1 MNGEVLHMEQTMNI
15 AKSARSG
22 ALSRNPEARE
32 IHELAYFKHRTGASE
47 NAIRQAIEEFGH
59 DRAIVERELMRRGA
73 TLTRVMNLIGVK
85 PLITAI
91 GA

>member
-1 MNGEVLHMEQTMNI
+1 MNGEVLHMEQIMNI

-47 NAIRQAIEEFGH
+47 DAREAIEEFGN
-59 DRAIVERELMRRGA
+59 DRAVVERELMQRGA
-73 TLTRVMNLIGVK
+73 TR
-85 PLITAI
+85 
-91 GA
+91 